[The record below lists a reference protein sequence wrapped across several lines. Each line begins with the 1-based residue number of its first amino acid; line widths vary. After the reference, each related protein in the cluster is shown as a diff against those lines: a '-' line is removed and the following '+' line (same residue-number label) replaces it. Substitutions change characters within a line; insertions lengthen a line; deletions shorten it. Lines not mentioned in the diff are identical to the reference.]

1 MSQNDFDLS
10 GTEQF
15 FENGRD
21 FDSQKHYDKALKL
34 LGGETVDIYKAIKK
48 EDVGKDILPFSGE
61 GHEEIN
67 GKPASCED
75 VIQMYIKAGY
85 SLLEIA
91 WKHANFSFN
100 SNPTLSW
107 STHEDVAQKLAKD
120 RGEDE
125 KVEYVVVK
133 AQGVVIKPGIKSFQ
147 ELKPNYIVYIPA
159 LAEMNEHWPTP
170 ESENEFEA
178 VTFGIFPQ
186 SEYKVVGA
194 E

>member
-21 FDSQKHYDKALKL
+21 FDPQKHYDKGIEM
-34 LGGETVDIYKAIKK
+34 LGSETFDIYKAIKK
-48 EDVGKDILPFSGE
+48 EDLDKDILPFSGE

-67 GKPASCED
+67 GKPATCED

-107 STHEDVAQKLAKD
+107 STHEEVARAEAKK
-120 RGEDE
+120 RAEDE
-125 KVEYVVVK
+125 KIEYVVVK
-133 AQGVVIKPGIKSFQ
+133 AQGVLMSPDIKRYQ
-147 ELKPNYIVYIPA
+147 ELMPNFVVYIPA
-159 LAEMNEHWPTP
+159 LAEMNGHWPTP

-178 VTFGIFPQ
+178 VTFGIFPHVDYQ
-186 SEYKVVGA
+186 VVD
-194 E
+194 